1 MIVFVAT
8 RPHHV
13 AYFRALAHHLPV
25 GARVVRYPRIPF
37 DALLPSPAGARLD
50 VGQLVD
56 GHMRRK
62 LARNQTFTQTAR
74 FSKRLLLRLAAI
86 WHARHF
92 RQLAANPDT
101 DAIAVWNGSGWIA
114 QCAIF
119 AARANR
125 KPVIHFENG
134 LLPGTTTIDAA
145 GVNVRNSVPREPE
158 RFRGLWAGG
167 DLPLTLPAGQRGTSS
182 LATPLPP
189 RYVWVPFQIDSD
201 SQILLHSPWIS
212 DMRAL
217 FDVLERLVP
226 LAQKLGL
233 AFICKEHPASTV
245 AYPDLHRRQSDCLR
259 FANSESTDESIRRAA
274 GVITINSTAGLEAL
288 LMYKPVIALGEAF
301 YALPG
306 LAEQARSVADLEHW
320 LAGLPEREIDRDL
333 VSGFHHYL
341 RSRYCVPGSWKV
353 PDQAHLSAAARRVT
367 ELLTRDKLADGRGA

>member
-1 MIVFVAT
+1 
-8 RPHHV
+8 
-13 AYFRALAHHLPV
+13 
-25 GARVVRYPRIPF
+25 
-37 DALLPSPAGARLD
+37 
-50 VGQLVD
+50 
-56 GHMRRK
+56 
-62 LARNQTFTQTAR
+62 
-74 FSKRLLLRLAAI
+74 
-86 WHARHF
+86 
-92 RQLAANPDT
+92 
-101 DAIAVWNGSGWIA
+101 
-114 QCAIF
+114 
-119 AARANR
+119 
-125 KPVIHFENG
+125 
-134 LLPGTTTIDAA
+134 
-145 GVNVRNSVPREPE
+145 
-158 RFRGLWAGG
+158 
-167 DLPLTLPAGQRGTSS
+167 
-182 LATPLPP
+182 
-189 RYVWVPFQIDSD
+189 
-201 SQILLHSPWIS
+201 
-212 DMRAL
+212 MRAL